1 GKTAAVFGE
10 YAPWPKTSSDS
21 VRRRMLSQYGE
32 RPNDFAFHREMLKS
46 FNTRSDIP
54 SLDRA
59 LVREYPGWTQE
70 VPDVVKAQD
79 VIAHVRE
86 WSASGAMPNL
96 VMIVLPSDHTVGTTP
111 GWCTPRACVAD
122 NDRALGAIVES

>member
-46 FNTRSDIP
+46 FNTKSEIP
-54 SLDRA
+54 SLDRE
-59 LVREYPGWTQE
+59 LVREYPGWTEE
-70 VPDVVKAQD
+70 VPDVVKAGD
-79 VIAHVRE
+79 VLAHLGDWER
-86 WSASGAMPNL
+86 AGAMPALTL
-96 VMIVLPSDHTVGTTP
+96 VILPNDHPVGTSSD
-111 GWCTPRACVAD
+111 WCTPKACVAD
-122 NDRALGAIVES
+122 NDLAL